1 MKIIL
6 IALIGLSVVAHAQS
20 DKLSIEQATD
30 IALKN
35 NLTVKSASFEVEKQ
49 TQLKKTGFD
58 LPKTDVSLQYGQY
71 NSYAKKDNN
80 ITITQTIPF
89 TAFGSQGTL
98 NRSLVASTELKKA
111 VTENE
116 LVYQVKQV
124 YYQLAYTKARH
135 QLLLQQD
142 SLYEGF
148 LKSAALRFTTGET
161 HLLEKATAETQRNEI
176 RNQLNQNEADIL
188 ILQTQLKTLLNSS
201 TLPEIQT
208 ENLSE
213 MVANEIPDS
222 SSASANPSLAY
233 LRQQVDV
240 AQNQKKVEAAR
251 LAPDL
256 KVGFFTQTLIDVPD
270 PENNGR
276 LATASD
282 RFTGFQVGL
291 AFPLWFVSHQGR
303 IKAADL
309 SKQAAQ
315 SNYDYQQAI
324 VEGQWQQAI
333 QQLTKSRNSL
343 IYYTTSALPNATLI
357 LKQSQTAFKEG
368 EIGYAEYLLGVRS
381 AISIKEGYLQTLNEY
396 NQNKIHIEFL
406 SGNK

>member
-1 MKIIL
+1 MRIVIIL
-6 IALIGLSVVAHAQS
+6 LILSIAAHAQS
-20 DKLSIEQATD
+20 DKLSIEQATE

-35 NLTVKSASFEVEKQ
+35 NPGIKSASFEVEKQ

-58 LPKTDVSLQYGQY
+58 LPKTDVSLLYGQY

-124 YYQLAYTKARH
+124 YYQLAYIQARH

-176 RNQLNQNEADIL
+176 KNQLNQNEADIL
-188 ILQTQLKTLLNSS
+188 ILRTQLKTLLSS
-201 TLPEIQT
+201 ATLPEIQM
-208 ENLSE
+208 ENPSE
-213 MVANEIPDS
+213 IKANEIPDS
-222 SSASANPSLAY
+222 SSASTNPSLAY

-240 AQNQKKVEAAR
+240 AQNQKKVETAR

-256 KVGFFTQTLIDVPD
+256 RVGFFTQTLIDVPD
-270 PENNGR
+270 LENGGR

-315 SNYDYQQAI
+315 SNYDYQQA
-324 VEGQWQQAI
+324 VMQGQWQQAM

-343 IYYTTSALPNATLI
+343 VYYTASALPNATLI
-357 LKQSQTAFKEG
+357 LKQSQKAFKEG

-396 NQNKIHIEFL
+396 NQNKIHIEYL